1 MIYLGVCYFVFFLF
15 GTICVSCMWISISF
29 FPVGKC
35 SAMMSSNMFSI
46 LFSLFPF
53 WNLLLCLLTCFI
65 AAYTYHFLLSFLFFF
80 LKFFSVYGSI
90 WMIFIILSSRSLFWI
105 TYAHRRVCHFINYSL
120 HLDCCLSQKWNYQF
134 LIPSSLWF
142 LVPCLMISVYI
153 ANLSFHLAFLLPT
166 LKI

>member
-15 GTICVSCMWISISF
+15 GTICVSCSCISIWEMFSHDVFKYVFYPLLSLPVLKPPIMFIDMFYSSLYISFSAF
-29 FPVGKC
+29 FP
-35 SAMMSSNMFSI
+35 F
-46 LFSLFPF
+46 
-53 WNLLLCLLTCFI
+53 
-65 AAYTYHFLLSFLFFF
+65 FFF

-90 WMIFIILSSRSLFWI
+90 WMIFIILYSIYIFWI
-105 TYAHRRVCHFINYSL
+105 TYAHRRVFHFINYSL

>member
-1 MIYLGVCYFVFFLF
+1 MLFCVLLVWDHLCFLYVDIY
-15 GTICVSCMWISISF
+15 
-29 FPVGKC
+29 
-35 SAMMSSNMFSI
+35 
-46 LFSLFPF
+46 
-53 WNLLLCLLTCFI
+53 
-65 AAYTYHFLLSFLFFF
+65 FLLSIWEMFSHDVFKYVFYPLLSLPVLKPPIMFIDMFYSSLYISFSAFFPFFFF